1 MAFASALKNR
11 LYRVAMRLH
20 LPLGLMLRGV
30 AAAET
35 LQMAPSALR
44 RRLAARRLL
53 AGAPQ
58 WRGFVGRENGCRTFE
73 AGTLPGTD
81 EIVALCR
88 RLVEERRNKARK
100 IKRAEGNPF
109 DMLLDREVF
118 EAHPELVRFA
128 VSEPLAAIAA
138 DYFGTTPRL
147 DYIDLW
153 VSSPA
158 KNKEHLYNSQLYHID
173 KVDHG
178 ILTLFL
184 AIEPIDETSGPF
196 TLMPAGPSGV
206 VRRATNYARTYLFG
220 SGRLTDEEVYAAADP
235 AQAVSIVG
243 PAGAGGFCDTGR
255 CFHFGSRCQDKER
268 IVLAIRYYPAEH
280 SRPSAYRTF
289 RDVVTPQTEAQALL
303 LAP

>member
-1 MAFASALKNR
+1 MAFASALKSR
-11 LYRVAMRLH
+11 VYRVAMRLH
-20 LPLGLMLRGV
+20 LPLGLVQRAV

-35 LQMAPSALR
+35 IKAGPSAR
-44 RRLAARRLL
+44 RRRVAAHRLL
-53 AGAPQ
+53 SRAPE
-58 WRGFVGRENGCRTFE
+58 WRGFVPRESGCRTFE
-73 AGTLPGTD
+73 AGALPGAD
-81 EIVALCR
+81 EVVALCR
-88 RLVEERRNKARK
+88 RLVQERRDKARK

-138 DYFGTTPRL
+138 DYFGATPRL

-158 KNKEHLYNSQLYHID
+158 KNKDALYNSQLYHID

-184 AIEPIDETSGPF
+184 AIEPIDEASGPF
-196 TLMPAGPSGV
+196 TLLPAGPSGV
-206 VRRATNYARTYLFG
+206 VRRATDYARNYLFG
-220 SGRLTDEEVYAAADP
+220 SGRLTDEEVYGVVDP
-235 AQAVSIVG
+235 AQAISIVG

-289 RDVVTPQTEAQALL
+289 RDVVAPETEAQALL